1 MDYYAVTRI
10 SVTDC
15 ETPDLLMF
23 CFIKIKDSTIAQSKN
38 IIICRD
44 RNGHMS
50 NTQINSCL
58 FIQIPYQS
66 FLDNSE
72 EKKCFYFKKK
82 KSDYVKRLF
91 SIICQLPLAKYRCNH
106 FGSKFAKR
114 KKRKLPTYLWLYVA
128 MQDFS
133 VMYMF

>member
-58 FIQIPYQS
+58 FIQIPYQP

-72 EKKCFYFKKK
+72 EKSIPTLKKK
-82 KSDYVKRLF
+82 KWLCKK
-91 SIICQLPLAKYRCNH
+91 IIFNN
-106 FGSKFAKR
+106 
-114 KKRKLPTYLWLYVA
+114 LPT
-128 MQDFS
+128 S
-133 VMYMF
+133 TSKI